1 VVGHTSGVDSKFE
14 EEFVA
19 TLGILEP
26 KDLKKNCAIIIVQTT
41 TFNLGKFRKEYS
53 LRAHFFMCKPS

>member
-26 KDLKKNCAIIIVQTT
+26 KDLKKNCAIIIVQRILPKG
-41 TFNLGKFRKEYS
+41 TFFHVQAKLTRIT
-53 LRAHFFMCKPS
+53 R